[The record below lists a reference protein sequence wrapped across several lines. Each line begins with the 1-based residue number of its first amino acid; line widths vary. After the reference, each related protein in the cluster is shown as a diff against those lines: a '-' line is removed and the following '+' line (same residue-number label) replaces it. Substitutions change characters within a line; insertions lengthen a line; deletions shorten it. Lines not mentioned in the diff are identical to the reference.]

1 MNYEMQQAEIA
12 TIRKRTIT
20 VNLSDADCDRLLNQC
35 GEYGLTINELLAS
48 FIGDLVDGTYTSGR
62 DERMYAKGWFERCF
76 AFNFQETLLSYLIS
90 KKYDP
95 ESYVFL
101 LCNIEEAEK
110 KKRKLL
116 LMPER
121 SREVEEEIA
130 WLEEEIADDQ
140 EEIEIL
146 LSGWEPKLEP
156 NMDEEI
162 TRIKT
167 WVKQREEFIHA

>member
-1 MNYEMQQAEIA
+1 
-12 TIRKRTIT
+12 
-20 VNLSDADCDRLLNQC
+20 
-35 GEYGLTINELLAS
+35 
-48 FIGDLVDGTYTSGR
+48 
-62 DERMYAKGWFERCF
+62 
-76 AFNFQETLLSYLIS
+76 
-90 KKYDP
+90 
-95 ESYVFL
+95 
-101 LCNIEEAEK
+101 
-110 KKRKLL
+110 
-116 LMPER
+116 MPER

>member
-1 MNYEMQQAEIA
+1 MNYEMQQAKIA
-12 TIRKRTIT
+12 TIRKRTMT

-101 LCNIEEAEK
+101 LWNIEEAEK
-110 KKRKLL
+110 KK
-116 LMPER
+116 E
-121 SREVEEEIA
+121 S
-130 WLEEEIADDQ
+130 
-140 EEIEIL
+140 
-146 LSGWEPKLEP
+146 
-156 NMDEEI
+156 
-162 TRIKT
+162 
-167 WVKQREEFIHA
+167 FF

>member
-121 SREVEEEIA
+121 SREVEEEI
-130 WLEEEIADDQ
+130 
-140 EEIEIL
+140 EIL